1 MSKRKRAE
9 ALINQMIDIGNYTV
23 TVTGVKIGHMW
34 YDKKNRLILEL
45 SNGGTYPYKDSIKV
59 VKK

>member
-9 ALINQMIDIGNYTV
+9 ALVNQTINIDNYSV
-23 TVTGVKIGHMW
+23 TVIGVKIGHLW

-45 SNGGTYPYKDSIKV
+45 SNGGIYPYKDSIKV